1 MVAALDTPE
10 RVAMKRI
17 VPKIIREKP
26 IKKARRLA
34 ILCMGLVFI
43 NMHYNDSSQTLP
55 MGIGY
60 DTIKNP

>member
-17 VPKIIREKP
+17 VPKIIMEKP

-34 ILCMGLVFI
+34 MLRIGRVFI
-43 NMHYNDSSQTLP
+43 TKHYNDSAQTLP